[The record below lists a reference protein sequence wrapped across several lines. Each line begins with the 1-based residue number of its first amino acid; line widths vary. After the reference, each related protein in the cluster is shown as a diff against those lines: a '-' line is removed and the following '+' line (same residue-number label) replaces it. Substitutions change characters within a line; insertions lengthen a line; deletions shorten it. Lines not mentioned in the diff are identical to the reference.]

1 MSRCWFKKRKRRET
15 ENLRYKTVW
24 NKGATQECA
33 AGGFYWCVCLPASGR
48 HTHLAIMW
56 LCSTMRLRAWL
67 LPAYIHNSAT
77 TWTAQIFWRMCTFA
91 ARAPWKVWN
100 AVMRC
105 DKNVCE
111 CEANFVNEKKEKSKK
126 EMAPAI
132 CQQCW
137 GFTWLKRPARRDR
150 VPPPRRHTF
159 PRCTLI
165 ARTHV
170 QNTHAEMKST
180 HHCNARTR
188 TPRYNGDTTVHTC
201 TAT

>member
-33 AGGFYWCVCLPASGR
+33 AGTGC
-48 HTHLAIMW
+48 
-56 LCSTMRLRAWL
+56 WL

-170 QNTHAEMKST
+170 QNTHAEMKSM